1 MSDAGDFPV
10 EWERPEDAELNWRL
24 YTLHGGGPMPRLSYS
39 FLVDIFVP
47 GYQDARRAYGLSVGE
62 VHLRLFN
69 NFCYEAVSRIEAPQ
83 KGDRNLDAAA
93 DEVGGLW
100 GREILPEV
108 RRHVAFLDRFDLR
121 GATDA
126 ALRVHLQDTWQRMKV
141 IWKLHFD
148 IGYPYMVAIS
158 RFDDTYRE
166 LFGDAEPLASF
177 RLLQGFDN
185 ERLRADRAIWLMARR
200 ARDGGDADLATAVQ
214 TLLPQQGH
222 RGDGWMPHDRRW
234 DEEPA
239 ALVEALRA
247 QMGVERDPEVT
258 LAHLARDREKA
269 LAQAR
274 SALSGRG
281 RAAAE
286 GFEGRLRA
294 AQQAIVVQEDHSWWI
309 DSRAS
314 HWLRRV
320 ALEIGRRLVESG
332 DLEAPEDLLQLSI
345 EELHQAISP
354 PGRFGDAGLVSR
366 RKAAMERFA
375 KVTPP
380 ATLGSPVQTA
390 PESAFK
396 GPADAVDRALDKYFG
411 QPVAEYGPR
420 ELRGHAA
427 SPGVARGPARVVR
440 SRRDAEQ
447 VRPGDVLVTSA
458 AGPDWTPLFSVIS
471 GLVTE
476 FGGVA
481 SHAAGVAREYG
492 LPAVTGAA
500 GATRTIGEGDLVEVD
515 GARGVVRILH
525 AAASGA

>member
-1 MSDAGDFPV
+1 
-10 EWERPEDAELNWRL
+10 
-24 YTLHGGGPMPRLSYS
+24 
-39 FLVDIFVP
+39 
-47 GYQDARRAYGLSVGE
+47 
-62 VHLRLFN
+62 
-69 NFCYEAVSRIEAPQ
+69 
-83 KGDRNLDAAA
+83 
-93 DEVGGLW
+93 
-100 GREILPEV
+100 
-108 RRHVAFLDRFDLR
+108 
-121 GATDA
+121 
-126 ALRVHLQDTWQRMKV
+126 
-141 IWKLHFD
+141 
-148 IGYPYMVAIS
+148 
-158 RFDDTYRE
+158 
-166 LFGDAEPLASF
+166 
-177 RLLQGFDN
+177 
-185 ERLRADRAIWLMARR
+185 
-200 ARDGGDADLATAVQ
+200 GDADLATAVQ
-214 TLLPQQGH
+214 TLLAEQGH

-247 QMGVERDPEVT
+247 QIGVERDPDVT
-258 LAHLARDREKA
+258 LAHLARDREEA

-390 PESAFK
+390 PESAFE
-396 GPADAVDRALDKYFG
+396 GPADAVDRALGKYFG
-411 QPVAEYGPR
+411 QPVAESGPR

-525 AAASGA
+525 AAGSGA